1 MLIAVMS
8 LLMAGRAEAQT
19 QTIVFS
25 PPVSPLTYSTGL
37 AIPLLATGG
46 GSGNPVVFS
55 VDAAST
61 ATGTIAGNILSVT
74 SAGVFLI
81 DANQAGGGSWSAAPQ
96 EQREL
101 QINASTQTITFNA
114 PTSPVSF
121 SNGLTA
127 TLSATGGS
135 SGNPIVF
142 SIDPSSTGT
151 GTITGNTL
159 QVTGAGTFEID
170 ANQAGAPGYL
180 AATQVQRA
188 YKVSAAN
195 QSISFTQPTTPQIFT
210 SGMTVNL
217 AATGGASGNPVV
229 FTVDAASTGTGTIV
243 GNVLTVT
250 GAGSIVVDANQ
261 AGNANFN
268 AALQVQ
274 REIDFNEG
282 TGQASLSPT
291 SLSLG
296 SVAQGEVS
304 ALHTVTLKNSGTATI
319 TINSISVFPA
329 QYSIDASSTCQVSGT
344 LANNATC
351 TINVV
356 ANDPATLGALPLGT
370 LTVNTTA
377 TNPEISIPL
386 SGTVVAPV
394 ALTSSLSFGNQPV
407 NTTSAAKSVTL
418 TNNQASVLSIGTI
431 SAPASYAVATG
442 ANTCGATLA
451 AGASCQIWL
460 TFTPTA
466 LGATPASLSVSD
478 GAPTTPQTSTLSGT
492 GLAPTTISATS
503 VAFGSVLL
511 SLTSAIKTVTFT
523 NNQSTPVTFS
533 SLNLS
538 GDTQFALDPSSTCS
552 TGGPV
557 APNSTCTFAFTFTP
571 TATGTQPN
579 GTLTIADSAP
589 NSPLTITLTGAG
601 LANTTLSPTST
612 SFGSV
617 VINGTSAV
625 KMVTL
630 TNNNTSPLLI
640 NQAAINGP
648 FALVTNPAFANA
660 CPIFGGTVNADLA
673 AQSSCVIGLTFDPTT
688 AGATTGGKIT
698 IVDSDPSGPVSA
710 ALSGTGVAAS
720 TLTMSLGFGSVV
732 VGTTSTKSATFT
744 NNLGVPVTFTSISAP
759 TPYTVTTGAN
769 SCSTAT
775 PLPSNS
781 NCQIWISFA
790 PTTLT
795 STPATLTV
803 NDNGPTSPQTT
814 SLSGSGIAAATL
826 SPSPLSFGTVVE
838 NQTTTKTVT
847 LTNNQ
852 STMLSIGTITGLTG
866 VFSAGTSTCG
876 ATLAAAPG
884 PGNSC
889 TIAVNLKAVT
899 SGSQS
904 GTLTVPTN
912 APAPYNSLADSMS
925 GSSNLPVVV
934 SPLTLTFPA
943 TFVGLPSS
951 PLLVKLYN
959 EQNTTLTISAV
970 QITGADPND
979 YNVVSS
985 CPTSPSTIP
994 AAAVVPNTVY
1004 CTLSVT
1010 FKPIASGT
1018 RTATLQISDS
1028 ASSSP
1033 QTVMLTGPGNAPVLL
1048 SPTTANFGNVH
1059 VGSISG
1065 YQTFTIT
1072 NAQTAT
1078 ILNISSFQFSGDF
1091 AQTSTDCGTGAPPYA
1106 LAPTAS
1112 CHVTVSFSPTVGG
1125 VRSGQLQVYDDALT
1139 SPQIINFQGTGTYP
1153 LTISPTGLAFSAQQV
1168 GTTSASKSI
1177 TLTNHENKPETFTV
1191 AASGDYSVTTSCV
1204 SGSIAA
1210 GGTCG
1215 IFVKFTPS
1223 ATTPATRTGVLS
1235 IADSAAIGSPVTG
1248 SLTGSAIATPP
1259 QAAVAVVSPGAG
1271 SAGTQVPVVI
1281 TGNGWTHFSASSVIS
1296 FLDSNSGSIAPSI
1309 TVVPGTQVL
1318 VSANQINATLQ
1329 LASGAGV
1336 VYGARNIWVKTPL
1349 SGGGTEQAELYA
1361 GFNLMDPT
1369 QAYQITSVTPA
1380 IGAQGQTL
1388 NVAITTSGTH
1398 FVQGTTIANFGDGIT
1413 VDQLTINTATTA
1425 SATITISNTTP
1436 VGYRTVTMVTGGEYA
1451 VTPLVNGNPY
1461 FQIVANSAA
1470 LTGVTV
1476 YTGTVPTG
1484 TCTSTPVVEA
1494 QGAVDQICLTGTG
1507 THFLN
1512 GATTAAINGVIV
1524 GAVNVINPTQ
1534 AVAQVAVPANAPIG
1548 PQNVTVSTGGEIET
1562 LAGSFDI
1569 TGATPGLVSVTPNTG
1584 QQGQTLN
1591 VIITGNAYT
1600 TFNACPGGVLTANF
1614 TGEITTNT
1622 VTANSASQVTAN
1634 ITIHQTA
1641 NVGGITANLTCGAEG
1656 EATLFPFGFSVT
1668 ASAASIVSV
1677 VPNSIPQGGQVTVAV
1692 TGLNTIWDQA
1702 TTTAGFYPTTGAP
1715 SIPVITINS
1724 ATSASLNISVP
1735 TTTPPG
1741 NYPFWMRTG
1750 GQIVS
1755 SSISVYPNTPTLTMN
1770 PANGLLPSGS
1780 APNTFTVNFTGQ
1792 FTHWTQAGTVPVV
1805 AGSGVTL
1812 NSFTV
1817 LNGSLAKAT
1826 LSIAPGTITSSP
1838 NNPHLVTFT
1847 TGAEVE
1853 TTYFNVTTTP
1863 VGIISV
1869 SPSHSPQSDTLNVA
1883 IVGLNTH
1890 FTPNVTQVQ
1899 FGPQITVNSVTV
1911 TDATHLTANI
1921 TTSYLLSSVV
1931 TPTPPGWQNVYVNT
1945 NAEQVIAGFLVD
1957 APLSPSLTSVCLTG
1971 DLPTC
1976 VSSAQQGAGGL
1987 AVTITGN
1994 LTNWDNT
2001 SELILGAGITVS
2013 NLTITSP
2020 TTATADLSVSPTAP
2034 VGGNSVIMITED
2046 TGEIDSGVGFSVT
2059 PSAASIS
2066 LVEPNFTCS
2075 NQVFTEAVNAVCG
2088 NGGSPTGVPVIG
2100 QLQTVTLNVTG
2111 VGTHWLQGE
2120 TTMSFGY
2127 GVNIDSLTINSP
2139 TSATVQITVLSS
2151 SPIGFATATSYTD
2164 GETASLQQA
2173 IDIESGSPAM
2183 LAISPGAGEQDA
2195 TFTLEILGRFT
2206 HFTQGTTVVSFNNP
2220 DLSMVPN
2227 SIHVLDSQTMTVGVT
2242 ISPLAYVDTGWPCG
2256 HVVYVTTG
2264 SEQVESDEVAASGG
2278 GYTTDNF
2285 CVQQG
2290 AQQITN
2296 VTPVETPQGSTT
2308 VLTITGAAT
2317 NFEQGVTLV
2326 NFGDSSFAAG
2336 PPTVTSPTSLTV
2348 PVAVSTSATT
2358 GYKTVTVTTLGQVAT
2373 QQYSFIVEPT
2383 VATLNE
2389 AEPNQDQQG
2398 AQGML
2403 VKLIG
2408 QYSHFTSES
2417 TATFGAGITVT
2428 NVSYVSPTEVDATI
2442 NIDPL
2447 SYTGG
2452 RTVTVTTPNVSCSY
2466 QPVNAVAGVT
2476 YQGCTPGVPTGTGS
2490 EIVTNNIFSI
2500 VTGPAIIQSISPATG
2515 NEGQEIVFNITGL
2528 DTHWAQ
2534 NFTQFYIAG
2543 GGSDITVHAVIINS
2557 PTSATV
2563 DMTISPTANPGARSI
2578 YMVTNGESLTD
2589 NGAFVVTGG
2598 IPVVTSVSPN
2608 SALQG
2613 TTGLEVTVTGNA
2625 YTQWV
2630 AGVTTVSFGPGVTVN
2645 SFQVDDASHI
2655 EAVLNI
2661 DPAAQVGYRTVVVQT
2676 GSQGLTGYFQVTAP
2690 APPPQPYI
2698 WYENP
2703 SSGIPG
2709 QTLTITFGGS
2719 NTHWDP
2725 NPTTGTQ
2732 LTGFDSNVTI
2742 NTFQVTSPTS
2752 ALANITISPAA
2763 VQHTYDLTLTTNSA
2777 SPQEVDSTGFSVV
2790 VAQPTL
2796 TIVDPGSGLQG
2807 AEDITVNII
2816 GQFTAFDA
2824 STTFTFG
2831 NGIQVNGA
2839 PTILGPTI
2847 ATQSISIP
2855 QLQPTG
2861 GYPVVAHTP
2870 DATAG
2875 NQVTVGGAYFS
2886 VTPSLAHI
2894 ISITPNI
2901 APQGSTITVDVQGQF
2916 THWSG
2921 ATTFHF
2927 GAGIVVTNYTVN
2939 SPTDA
2944 TVTLAIP
2951 ALASEGPTGANATTG
2966 GEVASITNGF
2976 VVEAGTPLLLSSGPW
2991 SLPQQSSAI
3000 FTILSQ
3006 ATNWTG
3012 AAPPV
3017 VSYGAG
3023 VVVSNVNVTSPT
3035 TMTVT
3040 GAVQP
3045 TTPVGY
3051 RNLTVTSGTQVLT
3064 LANAFYVAPG
3074 PAVIN
3079 SVTANNAGQGATL
3092 SVTINGTN
3100 TNWQQGVTTLAFP
3113 YAVINS
3119 LTVNSPTSMTANITI
3134 QTTAPA
3140 GEVSLTATT
3149 LGEVATGINVFTIN
3163 QTQPELLAA
3172 VVTPGTC
3179 VPTLTN
3185 CTTEQGETL
3194 TINLTGQFTH
3204 FSNSSVPVFGTGI
3217 TVNNVSA
3224 TSATQLV
3231 VNITISPTTTIG
3243 YRDISVTTGAEVVSL
3258 NNNFT
3263 VQTGPAA
3270 IQNLNPATGAQG
3282 TTLTV
3287 HVTGSQTHFA
3297 QGVTTASFGGG
3308 IQVNSI
3314 TVNDLLHADVTVQIP
3329 NNISLTSYNV
3339 TLTTGG
3345 EVAFINGGFTV
3356 TSGAPVISQVNPA
3369 TGNQGASNLTVQ
3381 LTGLFTHWVNGTS
3394 IANFGSGITVN
3405 SLTVTDSTDATA
3417 SITIS
3422 QTATISS
3429 RNVTVTTGAE
3439 TASIT
3444 GGFSVLAG
3452 IPALLT
3458 VLPGT
3463 AQAGTTDN
3471 IVITGQFTTF
3481 QQGFST
3487 VSAGSGVTVNFVTVN
3502 SLTQLTANIT
3512 VASNASVGLRDVSVT
3527 TNSATQTLHGALS
3540 ITAGTPVITQISPNI
3555 GNPGQT
3561 LNVTLTGQYT
3571 NWVNG
3576 TTTASFG
3583 AGITVNTVTV
3593 NSPTSVTVNITI
3605 GAGTPVGPVTVMTTT
3620 GGEVETV
3627 AGGFTV
3633 QAATI
3638 PAPSLLSVS
3647 PGTSSG
3653 GVPINSIFT
3662 FVFSQPM
3669 NRTTITTSTVEMWLI
3684 SNQGQGWITVQGTV
3698 SVDATGR
3705 IATFTPNSL
3714 LAVNSQY
3721 YVLLTNGIKDATG
3734 NTFPQWGYQSFYT
3747 ADSANV
3753 TAPTVVAANPPANDA
3768 SVGTNVTVQ
3777 LQFSTDMN
3785 QLMASGLTVSTGGNP
3800 IAGSY
3805 SWNANPYCC
3814 GTGWAGP
3821 GTILTFTPTAALQ
3834 PNTVYT
3840 VAWANTMT
3848 DTAGNALTPGSFNF
3862 TTGSGPDTAN
3872 NNSGPDFTNY
3882 ITNVSTNFI
3891 PKMNF
3896 TKPINPLDI
3905 NTGTL
3910 LLYNSDSGKYIQG
3923 TVTLAPNGLSATFTP
3938 EFALL
3943 PDTYYRFYQAGG
3955 SYDSDGNYLNGVNA
3969 YFTTGLSQA
3978 TTPPTVVTST
3988 VVPANNATSVPL
4000 NTDVW
4005 LQFNTP
4011 VDPDSVV
4018 NAVTLTPTGGGSA
4031 IAGTASLASDQVSL
4045 TFTPTTGALQPAT
4058 EYTVSVSGFVDMA
4071 GNTGT
4076 PYSSTFTTA
4085 ATIAPLNVSTGV
4097 NASGQAILV
4106 GDTVDP
4112 HWTVYK
4118 TVSTPSGES
4127 SIQYPGTSPL
4137 YTVASGEA
4145 DWYSGW
4151 DANGPNSSWIAI
4163 NPLSAQGNSA
4173 GFYSTSFSLPN
4184 PLPAYHLCLVGA
4196 MSHDDNGLLAVNGQP
4211 IMSDQAYTGGSLVPF
4226 NIDITSFVTTGIN
4239 YLNFAFGS
4247 TDNNLEGLRLQGV
4260 VEACGASVAGGLS
4273 LQSIVPANAAGN
4285 VSTATNIVMTF
4296 NNALVPSTVNSTTL
4310 PVMVGWNS
4318 NQEIEG
4324 TYAVSGNVV
4333 TFTPNSPFPTSTT
4346 IYIGACNGPY
4356 DQAGDTAAVSGC
4368 YTQLAYFTTGTT
4380 ATPAGTPF
4388 QITAF
4393 TPQNGATNVGLR
4405 APVAATFNRSVN
4417 LNSVNSSD
4425 FALFNGDGQ
4434 SPWCTGVTHSQDDT
4448 TILFNCGVMPSSANM
4463 TAFLGAGI
4471 KDWQGNTINNFNSTF
4486 TTTTYDSNT
4495 NGSVNN
4501 TLPSSGAGG
4510 VGVNQ
4515 PITFILNYPV
4525 LSSTVNAGIEVAENN
4540 ANVPGSFQVL
4550 DNGYIVVFTP
4560 SSPWTPGAL
4569 VQWWTNGSLLDT
4581 TYQTPFNSASGY
4593 FYVAASTATL
4603 APTIQTTSPPS
4614 GTNPAALN
4622 SVFDTQFNTPINGST
4637 ITATNIYLYDSNTGL
4652 NPTVTYSQ
4660 PQPNVVR
4667 MTPSSTLT
4675 AGHTYFVY
4683 VKPGLQSTTSVAA
4696 TSTYWY
4702 VYTTGGVSD
4711 STTPTVTNAVPYNGA
4726 SSVGV
4731 NVWPGVVFSKPID
4744 QTTVTS
4750 STFQIL
4756 NGATPLTGNFWF
4768 NSNNTRV
4775 EFVPFDALPANT
4787 TLTMSINGI
4796 QDQEG
4801 HPATY
4806 SSTFQTG
4813 SGPEISAPY
4822 VVSTSITSNG
4832 SVPTNSSLTVQF
4844 SASMDI
4850 TSFGQSVPGSCRNI
4864 YIYDN
4869 LVGTCI
4875 NATLQWSSDQRTAY
4889 LAPAQPLAADREY
4902 TLYVNN
4908 GTDIAGNTMSGYSN
4922 VFYAEVSSASTAP
4935 SVTAFNPLPNA
4946 TGVGTNV
4953 QIVAMFSAPID
4964 PTTLSGVTLTTGGN
4978 PVPASPQ
4985 LSAGNT
4991 VLQLVPAAALAPN
5004 TTYELTIAGV
5014 KDPAGNVVATA
5025 TNSFTTGATY
5035 DTSALAVVSTNP
5047 VNNATVGTNVAPE
5060 ITFSKPLNPD
5070 TVSNSTFQMYLNDTS
5085 EFIPLNVTLSTDHTK
5100 VTLTPEITLQPDTKY
5115 RYSGGWNNGPQD
5127 QDGNYLDLPW
5137 YYFTTSG
5144 SSVTSGPTV
5153 QVSPSNTATGIPLNA
5168 QVIVMVSATVDPTT
5182 VGQNAIQVFNGVTP
5196 VAGTVTLVNSQQIN
5210 FAPTA
5215 NLTASTTYTVQVNN
5229 FNDAN
5234 ENPVQPY
5241 TGTFTTGTAAS
5252 AGGLTFSG
5260 ANISNGATGISPNQQ
5275 ICLTFSQAID
5285 PTTVSANT
5293 LRVMNGWNS
5302 NYGLEGIY
5310 TVGGTCGGNSVGNNT
5325 VGFTPANPY
5334 PLSTNPSSPTQ
5345 ITVGT
5350 CGGPTDILG
5359 DVFDGGGC
5367 WSQQLLYFYV
5377 AENLPDTTPLQVLS
5391 VSPVANATGVTP
5403 DTQIS
5408 VTFNKSINPNSVY
5421 NSNNNALLYAGESLL
5436 DRGNITMSADD
5447 RVLTFNTGTLA
5458 ANTTFSVELPAGG
5471 ISDPSGNSLATT
5483 FTSTFTTGA
5492 DPATGNTNIV
5502 TSWPTGG
5509 ATSVPTN
5516 TLLTI
5521 WTSRPVNASTLPG
5534 NVVVT
5539 VNGAV
5544 YPASSLVAPA
5554 GGYEIQYTPATPF
5567 PAGATVQ
5574 WFLSG
5579 VLDTSGNAI
5588 NGTSNVF
5595 YTAAAVNAA
5604 TAEPLIVSVSPSS
5617 NSNTMPTNGEVD
5629 IQYSQPIN
5637 GATVTKANIY
5647 PNSGIS
5653 DPNYSV
5659 ALISP
5664 TVVRISPPAGGW
5676 TPSASAGNNY
5686 YGFCSNSSVQGTNG
5700 VNAQSACW
5708 LTYFYPTSVDD
5719 TTPGT
5724 VTVGPPNNSTIVGT
5738 NAYIRFQ
5745 FSKPADRSTI
5755 NTSNIQITTGGN
5767 PIPGS
5772 FSYSYGNNGNADL
5785 LGVNFQPLNPLPAS
5799 SVISIV
5805 TNNILDYA
5813 GNTFTP
5819 TTTQFTTLPTPDY
5832 STPSV
5837 TLDFGGG
5844 ATGIGTNASFTCLY
5858 SEPMDPSSVNNGNT
5872 YVYSY
5877 VTNARIPVTYAWA
5890 PDLMAVTMTPVT
5902 PLWASSAYYYECS
5915 GAISLTG
5922 NGENNGSSSFTT
5934 AGGPVTQGPQ
5944 LINANPP
5951 SGLTNVPL
5959 NTIYGP
5965 WNSTSLQ
5972 LQFNVPVSTES
5983 LGNITLTP
5991 SGGSPLPIGVT
6002 PEWGNTIVVI
6012 NLPWTLSANTTYTF
6026 NVAGVTDLN
6035 GNPATGTTTSSF
6047 TTGSGFDWT
6056 NPGVASALPANST
6069 TGVATSGATISV
6081 TFNEVM
6087 DPVLFDTSHV
6097 YLRNHNTSVTIPTT
6111 LTITNT
6117 ATTTTVTVTPTVTL
6131 AGSTI
6136 FDLVVNNPN
6145 WCLTDVAGNNINN
6158 CGSQVVTSFTTEA
6171 AVVVN
6176 GTCGSAN
6183 TGTTSTPPT
6192 TGLCS
6197 AGTATSLNNAAGNF
6211 TWTCTGSNGGSNAP
6225 CSSTVTPAMSCVQ
6238 QSSLPTIAGWWK
6250 GDGDATDHSGNG
6262 NNGTLENG
6270 ASIAVGEVNDAF
6282 SLNGSNQYVL
6292 IGDPVPT
6299 NLQLQNNITMSAWI
6313 YVTSYPANVGSGPYQ
6328 TIIGS
6333 EDSNHSGIGLYL
6345 DGSIGV
6351 TGVPPGSL
6359 DLDIG
6364 NGSSWYSTYTTTQVP
6379 LNQWVLVTIAATA
6392 NQQPNIYFDGVLQ
6405 PVMSPSGE
6413 TVWNGTIPYTGTWFA
6428 IGQTVSGNY
6437 AFNGLIDE
6445 AMIFNT
6451 SLTPT
6456 QIQSIYNAGNA
6467 GVCP

>member
-1 MLIAVMS
+1 MLIALMS
-8 LLMAGRAEAQT
+8 LLTAGRAEAQS

-25 PPVSPLTYSTGL
+25 PPVSPLSYSTGL

-46 GSGNPVVFS
+46 GSGNPVVLS

-74 SAGVFLI
+74 SAGVFVI
-81 DANQAGGGSWSAAPQ
+81 DANQAGSGSWTAAAQ

-101 QINASTQTITFNA
+101 QINASTQTISFTP
-114 PTSPVSF
+114 PTTPVNY

-159 QVTGAGTFEID
+159 AVTGAGTFVID
-170 ANQAGAPGYL
+170 ANQAAAAGYL
-180 AATQVQRA
+180 AATQVQRT

-195 QSISFTQPTTPQIFT
+195 QSINFTQPASPQTFT

-217 AATGGASGNPVV
+217 TATGGASGNPVV
-229 FTVDAASTGTGTIV
+229 FSVDAASTGTGTIV

-268 AALQVQ
+268 AAAQIQ

-282 TGQASLSPT
+282 TGLASLSPS

-296 SVAQGEVS
+296 NVALSEVS
-304 ALHTVTLKNSGTATI
+304 ALHTVTLKNSGTGTI

-329 QYSIDASSTCQVSGT
+329 PYEVDPSSTCLVPT
-344 LANNATC
+344 LAKNATC
-351 TINVV
+351 TINVA
-356 ANDPATLGALPLGT
+356 ANSPVTLGALPLGT

-377 TNPEISIPL
+377 TNPEISIQL
-386 SGTVVAPV
+386 YGTVVAPV
-394 ALTSSLSFGNQPV
+394 ALTSSLNFGNEV
-407 NTTSAAKSVTL
+407 VSTTSAAKSVTL
-418 TNNQASVLSIGTI
+418 TNNQAATLNIGSIT
-431 SAPASYAVATG
+431 APAPYAVTTG
-442 ANTCGATLA
+442 TNACGATLA
-451 AGASCQIWL
+451 SGVSCQIWL
-460 TFTPTA
+460 TFAPT
-466 LGATPASLSVSD
+466 GPGSMPASLSVGDD
-478 GAPTTPQTSTLSGT
+478 GPTTPQTSALSGT
-492 GLAPTTISATS
+492 GLAATTMSATS

-511 SLTSAIKTVTFT
+511 SSTSPIKTVTFT
-523 NNQSTPVTFS
+523 NNQSTSVTFS
-533 SLNLS
+533 TLNLS
-538 GDTQFALDPSSTCS
+538 GDTQFARDPSSTCS
-552 TGGPV
+552 TATPV
-557 APNSTCTFAFTFTP
+557 APTSTCTLAFTFTP

-579 GTLTIADSAP
+579 GTLTITDNAP
-589 NSPLTITLTGAG
+589 SSPLTITLTGTG
-601 LANTTLSPTST
+601 LANTILSPGST
-612 SFGSV
+612 SFSSV
-617 VINGTSAV
+617 VINSTSAV
-625 KMVTL
+625 KTLTL

-640 NQAAINGP
+640 TQAAINGP

-673 AQSSCVIGLTFDPTT
+673 AQSNCVIGLTFNPTT
-688 AGATTGGKIT
+688 GGATTGGKIT

-710 ALSGTGVAAS
+710 ALSGTGVAAD

-732 VGTTSTKSATFT
+732 VNSTSTKSATFT
-744 NNLGVPVTFTSISAP
+744 NHLGVPVTFTSISAP
-759 TPYTVTTGAN
+759 APYSVTTGTNA
-769 SCSTAT
+769 CSTAT
-775 PLPSNS
+775 PLASNS
-781 NCQIWISFA
+781 SCQIWVSFA

-803 NDNGPTSPQTT
+803 DDNGPTSPQTT
-814 SLSGSGIAAATL
+814 SLSGSGIAPATL
-826 SPSPLSFGTVVE
+826 SPSPLNFGYVIQ
-838 NQTTTKTVT
+838 NQTTAKTVT

-852 STMLSIGTITGLTG
+852 STPLTIGTITGLTG
-866 VFSAGTSTCG
+866 AFSAGTSTCT

-904 GTLTVPTN
+904 GTLTVATN
-912 APAPYNSLADSMS
+912 APAPYNSLADNLT
-925 GSSNLPVVV
+925 GSADPPVVV
-934 SPLTLTFPA
+934 SPGTVSFPT
-943 TFVGLPSS
+943 TFVGVASS
-951 PLLVKLYN
+951 PLLVKVYN
-959 EQNTTLTISAV
+959 EQSTTLTISAV
-970 QITGADPND
+970 QIAGTDPND

-1018 RTATLQISDS
+1018 RTATLQITDS
-1028 ASSSP
+1028 ASNSP
-1033 QTVMLTGPGNAPVLL
+1033 QTVSLTGPGNAPVLL

-1065 YQTFTIT
+1065 YETFTIT

-1078 ILNISSFQFSGDF
+1078 TLHISSFQFSGDF
-1091 AQTSTDCGTGAPPYA
+1091 AQTSTDCGTGALPYA

-1125 VRSGQLQVYDDALT
+1125 VRDGQLQLYDDALT

-1153 LTISPTGLAFSAQQV
+1153 LTTSPTGLSFSAQTV
-1168 GTTSASKSI
+1168 NTTSASKLI

-1191 AASGDYSVTTSCV
+1191 AASGDYSATTSCV

-1210 GGTCG
+1210 SGTCA

-1223 ATTPATRTGVLS
+1223 ATTPSTRTGVLT
-1235 IADSAAIGSPVTG
+1235 IADSAAIGSPVTA

-1271 SAGTQVPVVI
+1271 AAGTQVPVVI
-1281 TGNGWTHFSASSVIS
+1281 TGNGWTHFSSSSVIS
-1296 FLDSNSGSIAPSI
+1296 FLDTNGGGIAPDI

-1318 VSANQINATLQ
+1318 VGPNQINATLQ

-1349 SGGGTEQAELYA
+1349 SGGGLEQATLYA

-1380 IGAQGQTL
+1380 IGTQGQTL
-1388 NVAITTSGTH
+1388 NVAITASGTH

-1413 VDQLTINTATTA
+1413 VDQLTITGSSGTTA
-1425 SATITISNTTP
+1425 NATITISNTTP

-1470 LTGVTV
+1470 LTGVTE
-1476 YTGTVPTG
+1476 YTGTEPTG
-1484 TCTSTPVVEA
+1484 TCTSTPVVDA

-1512 GATTAAINGVIV
+1512 GATTATINGVIV
-1524 GAVNVINPTQ
+1524 GAVNVISPTQ

-1584 QQGQTLN
+1584 QQGKTLN
-1591 VIITGNAYT
+1591 VIITGNSYT

-1614 TGEITTNT
+1614 TGEITTNS
-1622 VTANSASQVTAN
+1622 VVANSATQVTAN
-1634 ITIHQTA
+1634 ITVHQTA
-1641 NVGGITANLTCGAEG
+1641 NVGGITATLTCGAEG

-1677 VPNSIPQGGQVTVAV
+1677 TPNSIPQGGQVTVAV
-1692 TGLNTIWDQA
+1692 VGLNTIWNQA
-1702 TTTAGFYPTTGAP
+1702 TTTAGFYPETGAP

-1724 ATSASLNISVP
+1724 ATSALLNISVSK
-1735 TTTPPG
+1735 TTPPG

-1755 SSISVYPNTPTLTMN
+1755 SSINVYANTPTLTMS
-1770 PANGLLPSGS
+1770 PSNGLLPSGS
-1780 APNTFTVNFTGQ
+1780 TPSSFTVNFTGQ
-1792 FTHWTQAGTVPVV
+1792 FTQWTQAGTVPVV

-1812 NSFTV
+1812 SGFTV
-1817 LNGSLAKAT
+1817 VNPSLATAT
-1826 LSIAPGTITSSP
+1826 LSIAPGTVTGSP
-1838 NNPHLVTFT
+1838 NNPHLITLT
-1847 TGAEVE
+1847 TGSEVE

-1863 VGIISV
+1863 VYIQSV
-1869 SPSHSPQSDTLNVA
+1869 TPWHGPQSTTMNVA
-1883 IVGLNTH
+1883 IVGVNTH
-1890 FTPNVTQVQ
+1890 FTPSVTQVQ

-1921 TTSYLLSSVV
+1921 TTSYLLSAVT
-1931 TPTPPGWQNVYVNT
+1931 TPTPPGWQNIYVNT

-1994 LTNWDNT
+1994 LTKWDNT

-2088 NGGSPTGVPVIG
+2088 NGGAPTGVPVIG

-2127 GVNIDSLTINSP
+2127 GVNIDKLTINSP

-2195 TFTLEILGRFT
+2195 TFTMEILGRFT

-2242 ISPLAYVDTGWPCG
+2242 INPLAYVDTGWPCG

-2290 AQQITN
+2290 AEQIN
-2296 VTPVETPQGSTT
+2296 SVSPLETPQGSTT

-2317 NFEQGVTLV
+2317 NFEQGVSVV
-2326 NFGDSSFAAG
+2326 NFGDPNFVAG
-2336 PPTVTSPTSLTV
+2336 PPTVTSATTLTV
-2348 PVAVSTSATT
+2348 PVAVATSATT
-2358 GYKTVTVTTLGQVAT
+2358 GFKTVTVTTLGQVAT

-2428 NVSYVSPTEVDATI
+2428 NVAYVSPTEVDATI

-2466 QPVNAVAGVT
+2466 QPVNEVAGLT
-2476 YQGCTPGVPTGTGS
+2476 YQGCTPGVTSGVGS

-2500 VTGPAIIQSISPATG
+2500 VTGPAIIQGISPATG

-2676 GSQGLTGYFQVTAP
+2676 GAQGLTGYFQVTAP

-2709 QTLTITFGGS
+2709 QTLTISFGGA

-2732 LTGFDSNVTI
+2732 LTGFDTNVTI
-2742 NTFQVTSPTS
+2742 NSFQVTSPTS

-2807 AEDITVNII
+2807 AQDITVNII

-2824 STTFTFG
+2824 TTTFTFG

-2861 GYPVVAHTP
+2861 GYAVVAHTP

-2894 ISITPNI
+2894 ISISPNI

-2921 ATTFHF
+2921 ATTFQF
-2927 GAGIVVTNYTVN
+2927 GAGIVVTSYTVN

-2951 ALASEGPTGANATTG
+2951 ALASEGPTGASATTG

-3012 AAPPV
+3012 ATPPV

-3023 VVVSNVNVTSPT
+3023 VILTNVNVTSPT

-3100 TNWQQGVTTLAFP
+3100 THWQQGVTTLAFP
-3113 YAVINS
+3113 YVVINS
-3119 LTVNSPTSMTANITI
+3119 LTVNTATSMTANITV

-3217 TVNNVSA
+3217 TVNSVSA
-3224 TSATQLV
+3224 TSATQLAV
-3231 VNITISPTTTIG
+3231 SITISPTTTIG
-3243 YRDISVTTGAEVVSL
+3243 TRDISVTTGAEVVTL

-3297 QGVTTASFGGG
+3297 QGVTTAIFGGG

-3329 NNISLTSYNV
+3329 NNISLTSYSV

-3356 TSGAPVISQVNPA
+3356 ASGAPVISLVNPA
-3369 TGNQGASNLTVQ
+3369 TGTQGASSLNVQ

-3405 SLTVTDSTDATA
+3405 SLLVTDSTDATA
-3417 SITIS
+3417 NITIS
-3422 QTATISS
+3422 PTAAISS
-3429 RNVTVTTGAE
+3429 RTVTVTTGAE

-3452 IPALLT
+3452 VPALLT

-3481 QQGFST
+3481 QQGFSS

-3571 NWVNG
+3571 NWVSG
-3576 TTTASFG
+3576 TTTANFG
-3583 AGITVNTVTV
+3583 AGITVNSVTV

-3605 GAGTPVGPVTVMTTT
+3605 GSGTPVGPVTVTTTT
-3620 GGEVETV
+3620 GGEMETV

-3633 QAATI
+3633 QAASI

-3647 PGTSSG
+3647 PGTAAG

-3684 SNQGQGWITVQGTV
+3684 SNQGQGWITVTGTV

-3753 TAPTVVAANPPANDA
+3753 TAPTVTAANPPANDA
-3768 SVGTNVTVQ
+3768 SVGTNVTIQ

-3848 DTAGNALTPGSFNF
+3848 DTAGNALTPGTFNF
-3862 TTGSGPDTAN
+3862 KTGSGPDTAYN
-3872 NNSGPDFTNY
+3872 YSGPDFTNY

-3905 NTGTL
+3905 NNGTL
-3910 LLYNSDSGKYIQG
+3910 LLYNADSNKYIQG

-3955 SYDSDGNYLNGVNA
+3955 NYDSNGNYMYGENA

-3978 TTPPTVVTST
+3978 TTAPTVVSST
-3988 VVPANNATSVPL
+3988 VQPANGATGVPL

-4011 VDPDSVV
+4011 VDPDSVT

-4045 TFTPTTGALQPAT
+4045 TFAPTTGALQPAT
-4058 EYTVSVSGFVDMA
+4058 QYTVNVSGFTDVA
-4071 GNTGT
+4071 GNSGT

-4085 ATIAPLNVSTGV
+4085 ASIAPLNVSTGV

-4118 TVSTPSGES
+4118 TVSIPSGES

-4145 DWYSGW
+4145 DWYGGW

-4173 GFYSTSFSLPN
+4173 GFYSTPFTLPGS
-4184 PLPAYHLCLVGA
+4184 LPAYHLCLVGA
-4196 MSHDDNGLLAVNGQP
+4196 MSHDDSGLLAVNGQP
-4211 IMSDQAYTGGSLVPF
+4211 IMADSAYTGGSLVPL
-4226 NIDITSFVTTGIN
+4226 NIDITSFVTTGTN
-4239 YLNFAFGS
+4239 YLSFAFGN
-4247 TDNNLEGLRLQGV
+4247 TDNSLEGLRLQGV

-4273 LQSIVPANAAGN
+4273 LQSMTPASGASG

-4296 NNALVPSTVNSTTL
+4296 NNAVVPLTVNSTTL
-4310 PVMVGWNS
+4310 PVMVSFNS
-4318 NQEIEG
+4318 NQEIAG
-4324 TYAVSGNVV
+4324 NYVVSGSTV
-4333 TFTPNSPFPTSTT
+4333 TFTPNTPFPTSTT

-4356 DQAGDTAAVSGC
+4356 DQAGDTAAVNGC
-4368 YTQLAYFTTGTT
+4368 YTNLANFTTGST

-4393 TPQNGATNVGLR
+4393 TPTNGTTNVGLR

-4417 LNSVNSSD
+4417 LGSVNSSD

-4434 SPWCTGVTHSQDDT
+4434 SPWCTSVTHSQDDA

-4471 KDWQGNTINNFNSTF
+4471 KDWQGNTINNFNSAF

-4540 ANVPGSFQVL
+4540 ANIPGSFQVL

-4569 VQWWTNGSLLDT
+4569 VQWWTTGSLLDA
-4581 TYQTPFNSASGY
+4581 TYQTPFNSVSGY
-4593 FYVAASTATL
+4593 FYVAASTSAL

-4637 ITATNIYLYDSNTGL
+4637 ITATNIYLYDGNTGL

-4667 MTPSSTLT
+4667 MAPSSPLT
-4675 AGHTYFVY
+4675 AGHVYYIY

-4702 VYTTGGVSD
+4702 VYTTAGVND

-4787 TLTMSINGI
+4787 TLTMSINGV

-4801 HPATY
+4801 HPASY

-4832 SVPTNSSLTVQF
+4832 SVPTNSSITVQF

-4889 LAPAQPLAADREY
+4889 LVPAQPLAADRQY
-4902 TLYVNN
+4902 TLYVN
-4908 GTDIAGNTMSGYSN
+4908 GGSDIAGNTMSGYGNS
-4922 VFYAEVSSASTAP
+4922 FYAEVSSASTAP
-4935 SVTAFNPLPNA
+4935 TVTAFNPLPSA

-4953 QIVAMFSAPID
+4953 QIVAMFSGPID

-4991 VLQLVPAAALAPN
+4991 VLQVVPAAALAPS

-5014 KDPAGNVVATA
+5014 KDPAGNVVATV

-5035 DTSALAVVSTNP
+5035 DNSALAVVSTNP

-5085 EFIPLNVTLSTDHTK
+5085 EFIPLTVTLSADHTK
-5100 VTLTPEITLQPDTKY
+5100 VTLTPVIALQAETKY

-5127 QDGNYLDLPW
+5127 QDGNFLNLSW

-5144 SSVTSGPTV
+5144 GSVTTGPTV
-5153 QVSPSNTATGIPLNA
+5153 SVSPSNGATGIPLNA
-5168 QVIVMVSATVDPTT
+5168 QVIAMVSASVDPIT
-5182 VGQNAIQVFNGVTP
+5182 VGQNAIQVLNGSTP
-5196 VAGTVTLVNSQQIN
+5196 VAGTVTLVNAQQIN
-5210 FAPTA
+5210 FAPSA
-5215 NLTASTTYTVQVNN
+5215 NLAAGTTYTVQVNN

-5234 ENPVQPY
+5234 ENPVVPY
-5241 TGTFTTGTAAS
+5241 SGTFTTGTAVS

-5260 ANISNGATGISPNQQ
+5260 ANITWGATGVSTTAPIV
-5275 ICLTFSQAID
+5275 LTFSQPLD
-5285 PTTVSANT
+5285 PTTVNGNT
-5293 LRVMNGWNS
+5293 LPVMDGWNS
-5302 NYGLEGIY
+5302 NYPLAGTY
-5310 TVGGTCGGNSVGNNT
+5310 TVNGNQVT
-5325 VGFTPANPY
+5325 FTPSNPY
-5334 PLSTNPSSPTQ
+5334 PLSTNPSSPTT
-5345 ITVGT
+5345 IYVGE
-5350 CGGPTDILG
+5350 CGGPTDVLG
-5359 DVFDGGGC
+5359 DVFQSGNC
-5367 WSQQLLYFYV
+5367 YSQQLVYFSV
-5377 AENLPDTTPLQVLS
+5377 AENLPDTTALQVLS
-5391 VSPVANATGVTP
+5391 VSPAANATGVTP

-5408 VTFNKSINPNSVY
+5408 VTFNKSINPYSVF
-5421 NSNNNALLYAGESLL
+5421 NNGNNALLYAGESLL
-5436 DRGNITMSADD
+5436 DRGSITMSADD
-5447 RVLTFNTGTLA
+5447 RVLTFNTGALA
-5458 ANTTFSVELPAGG
+5458 ANTTFTVELPAGG
-5471 ISDPSGNSLATT
+5471 ISDPSGNTLTT
-5483 FTSTFTTGA
+5483 TYTSTFTTGA
-5492 DPATGNTNIV
+5492 NPASGNTNIV
-5502 TSWPTGG
+5502 SSWPSGG

-5534 NVVVT
+5534 SVVVT

-5544 YPASSLVAPA
+5544 YPASSLVALA

-5595 YTAAAVNAA
+5595 YTAATVNAA
-5604 TAEPLIVSVSPSS
+5604 TAEPLIVSVSPSA

-5647 PNSGIS
+5647 PNAGIS

-5686 YGFCSNSSVQGTNG
+5686 YGFCSNSNVQGTNG

-5724 VTVGPPNNSTIVGT
+5724 VTVGPPNNSTTVGT

-5755 NTSNIQITTGGN
+5755 NTSNILITTGGN

-5819 TTTQFTTLPTPDY
+5819 TNTQFTTLPTPDY
-5832 STPSV
+5832 STPNV

-5877 VTNARIPVTYAWA
+5877 VTNARIPVTYTWA

-5902 PLWASSAYYYECS
+5902 PLWANSSYYYECS

-5922 NGENNGSSSFTT
+5922 NGESNGSSSFTT
-5934 AGGPVTQGPQ
+5934 AGGAVTQGPQ

-5951 SGLTNVPL
+5951 SGMTNVPL

-5983 LGNITLTP
+5983 LSNITLTP
-5991 SGGSPLPIGVT
+5991 GGGSPLPIGVT
-6002 PEWGNTIVVI
+6002 PEWGNTIAVI

-6035 GNPATGTTTSSF
+6035 GNAATGTTTSSF
-6047 TTGSGFDWT
+6047 TTGSGFDWN

-6087 DPVLFDTSHV
+6087 DPVLFDSSHV

-6111 LTITNT
+6111 FAITNT

-6158 CGSQVVTSFTTEA
+6158 CGSQVATSFTTVA
-6171 AVVVN
+6171 SVAVN
-6176 GTCGSAN
+6176 GACGSAN

-6211 TWTCTGSNGGSNAP
+6211 TWTCTGSNGGSNAS
-6225 CSSTVTPAMSCVQ
+6225 CSSTVTPAAACVV
-6238 QSSLPTIAGWWK
+6238 QSTLPTIAGWWK
-6250 GDGDATDHSGNG
+6250 ADGDATDHSGNG
-6262 NNGTLENG
+6262 NTGTLENG
-6270 ASIAVGEVNDAF
+6270 AGFALGLVNDAF
-6282 SLNGSNQYVL
+6282 TLSGSNQYVL
-6292 IGDPVPT
+6292 IGDPVPA
-6299 NLQLQNNITMSAWI
+6299 NLQLQNHITLQAWI
-6313 YVTSYPANVGSGPYQ
+6313 YPTAYPTDYGSGAMGMILGSQDDGVYGGTTLFFDGRVNPDGYNGIPTGHIQ
-6328 TIIGS
+6328 FQIGS
-6333 EDSNHSGIGLYL
+6333 G
-6345 DGSIGV
+6345 
-6351 TGVPPGSL
+6351 TT
-6359 DLDIG
+6359 
-6364 NGSSWYSTYTTTQVP
+6364 WYTTDTETQVP
-6379 LNQWVLVTIAATA
+6379 LNQWTLVTATRDA
-6392 NQQPNIYFDGVLQ
+6392 NGQPFVYYDGVSQPLQ
-6405 PVMSPSGE
+6405 
-6413 TVWNGTIPYTGTWFA
+6413 TVSSAWNGTISYPASDWFA
-6428 IGQTVSGNY
+6428 IGQEVNENRPFT
-6437 AFNGLIDE
+6437 GLIDE

-6456 QIQSIYNAGNA
+6456 QIQSVYNAGNA